1 MELTKHYL
9 YELKPGGGG
18 NLVEVS
24 ILQEIIRVPSYPP
37 RVKQNQSQAKKLCVT
52 GPQSRT

>member
-24 ILQEIIRVPSYPP
+24 ILHEIVRVPSYPP
-37 RVKQNQSQAKKLCVT
+37 RVKQNQSQAKKSCV
-52 GPQSRT
+52 